1 MVNQSQPL
9 DDPSQLAAHL
19 APSLALLRAVAAEGH
34 LTRAAESLGIP
45 QPTVSRTLAK
55 LGEQLGAPVI
65 ARQGRGIHLTR
76 AGTLLAEAAEDAM
89 QRLEAGCRAVVEELD
104 PDRGQVTFGFQHTM
118 GSTLV
123 PPLLRGFRD
132 QHPQVRFSLVQGA
145 RDAMLARTWAGEIDL
160 CLIAPLP
167 ANDPRWSSA
176 TIQEEPLVA
185 VLHAHHRL
193 ARRRTLR
200 LADLAAEDFIAMR
213 PGYGL
218 RQIFVRLAESA
229 GFEPRLAFES
239 EEVDTV
245 RGLVA
250 AGLGVALLPPATPA
264 PTPDTVEIPL
274 SPPAHRTIG
283 LAWPANRPQ
292 PPAVRT
298 FRTFATAKA
307 QNATSRSVPN
317 LRDFD

>member
-1 MVNQSQPL
+1 MVNRSQAASDAP
-9 DDPSQLAAHL
+9 QLAAQL
-19 APSLALLRAVAAEGH
+19 APALALLRAVAAEGH

-45 QPTVSRTLAK
+45 QPTVSRALAR
-55 LGEQLGAPVI
+55 LGDQLGAPVI

-76 AGTLLAEAAEDAM
+76 AGVLLAEAAEDSM
-89 QRLEAGCRAVVEELD
+89 QRLEAGCRAVIEELD

-145 RDAMLARTWAGEIDL
+145 RDAMLARTRAGEIDL

-167 ANDPRWSSA
+167 VGDPRWASA
-176 TIQEEPLVA
+176 TIREEPLVA
-185 VLHAHHRL
+185 VLHAEHRL
-193 ARRRTLR
+193 ARRRTLP

-218 RQIFVRLAESA
+218 RQIFMRLAEGA

-250 AGLGVALLPPATPA
+250 AGLGVAVLPPADGAPA
-264 PTPDTVEIPL
+264 PDTAEIPL
-274 SPPAHRTIG
+274 NPPAHRTIG
-283 LAWPANRPQ
+283 LAWPADRPQ

-298 FRTFATAKA
+298 FRTFAVTPGVVDLGR
-307 QNATSRSVPN
+307 NRPVP
-317 LRDFD
+317 R